1 MNKKNIISLLLLGV
15 LSTVFLFGCGNSNNT
30 NNSAQSETKDLLTE
44 IKERGTLQIGT
55 EGTYAPYTYHNDK
68 NELVG
73 YDVEVG
79 QAIAKELGVK
89 AEFIETSWDSCIAGL
104 DAKRYD
110 VIMNQVGITDE
121 RKKKYDFS
129 TPYTVTRAVLIVGK
143 DNNEIKS
150 FEDLKNKKAAQGL
163 TSNFSDMSKGYG
175 AELVDTDGQFSKS
188 MELIINERADATI
201 NDDITFYDYLKQKP
215 NAPLKIVDTLD
226 EASEN
231 AVLIRKNNDSLVKA
245 INDALAELE
254 KDGTLKQ
261 ISEKYFGQDVTK

>member
-1 MNKKNIISLLLLGV
+1 MKKKKWMPLLLTFI
-15 LSTVFLFGCGNSNNT
+15 LSIGLFVGCGNSNIS
-30 NNSAQSETKDLLTE
+30 NNKTENKDLLSE
-44 IKERGTLQIGT
+44 IKESGTLKIGT

-73 YDVEVG
+73 YDVEIG

-89 AEFIETSWDSCIAGL
+89 AEFVETSWDSMIAGL

-110 VIMNQVGITDE
+110 IIMNQVGITDE
-121 RKKKYDFS
+121 RKRKYDFS
-129 TPYTVTRAVLIVGK
+129 TPYTITRAALIVSK

-150 FEDLKNKKAAQGL
+150 FEDLKNKKSAQGL
-163 TSNFSDMSKGYG
+163 TSNFADMAKNYG

-188 MELIINERADATI
+188 MELIINGRADATI

-215 NAPLKIVDTLD
+215 DAPLKIADTLD

-231 AVLIRKNNDSLVKA
+231 AILIRKNNDSLVKS
-245 INDALAELE
+245 INDALAKLD
-254 KDGTLKQ
+254 KDGTLKK
-261 ISEKYFGQDVTK
+261 ISEKYFGEDVTK